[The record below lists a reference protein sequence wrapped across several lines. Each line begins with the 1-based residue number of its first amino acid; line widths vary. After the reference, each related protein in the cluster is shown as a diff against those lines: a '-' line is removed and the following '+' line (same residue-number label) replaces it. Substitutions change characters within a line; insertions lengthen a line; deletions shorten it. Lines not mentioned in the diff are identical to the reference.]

1 MHLSR
6 EEYARKRIHNG
17 YLVQIQI
24 SVTRVTVWHHS
35 ARLVMPNSYPR
46 DGIFNQNLTTI
57 KDSYSCTPA
66 CCCFVLF
73 CFVFFFFFFF
83 FFVLFFICFVFFGG
97 WRGVCFLLLLFF
109 FLFFFYYYYYLFCLC
124 FLLLFFVVFLFV
136 CFFCCF
142 FCFFSSLPEPKAHWW
157 AYRICRPPSSVV
169 RLSVCRL
176 SSTLFKHLLL
186 GNHWADWS
194 HISYW
199 VSMGWGN
206 ESLFKR
212 SRSHDQDGRHARM
225 W

>member
-46 DGIFNQNLTTI
+46 DGIFNQNITTI

-66 CCCFVLF
+66 CCCFFLF
-73 CFVFFFFFFF
+73 CFLFFLFFFFFFF
-83 FFVLFFICFVFFGG
+83 FRFVFYLFCFFGG
-97 WRGVCFLLLLFF
+97 WGGVCFLLLFF
-109 FLFFFYYYYYLFCLC
+109 FFIIIIICFVCVFCCCFLFFV
-124 FLLLFFVVFLFV
+124 FFVFLFV
-136 CFFCCF
+136 CFF

-169 RLSVCRL
+169 RRPSVCL
-176 SSTLFKHLLL
+176 SSVVHTL
-186 GNHWADWS
+186 
-194 HISYW
+194 
-199 VSMGWGN
+199 
-206 ESLFKR
+206 
-212 SRSHDQDGRHARM
+212 
-225 W
+225 